1 MKLLLLEDDAILG
14 DLIYNS
20 LIDKN
25 YEVIHAEDGD
35 QALEFVESEK
45 FDLFILDINVPGI
58 SGLDLLKEIRGYS
71 ITTPAIMI
79 TAYQDTSHLKKGFDI
94 GCDDYIKKPFDLEE
108 LHQRIKN
115 LAKRFSI
122 ESESNTLQLS
132 TNTKLIKDKNLII
145 VDDKSYEIANKENK
159 ILTYLFTHK
168 GRTISFDE
176 LIQNI
181 WHFDDMPSETTIRVY
196 IKNLRKILGKDT
208 IKTIRGLG
216 YSYE

>member
-1 MKLLLLEDDAILG
+1 M
-14 DLIYNS
+14 
-20 LIDKN
+20 
-25 YEVIHAEDGD
+25 
-35 QALEFVESEK
+35 
-45 FDLFILDINVPGI
+45 
-58 SGLDLLKEIRGYS
+58 GYS
-71 ITTPAIMI
+71 ITTPVIMI
-79 TAYQDTSHLKKGFDI
+79 TAYQDTSHFKKG
-94 GCDDYIKKPFDLEE
+94 FDLEE

-115 LAKRFSI
+115 LAKRFAI
-122 ESESNTLQLS
+122 ESEENTLQLS
-132 TNTKLIKDKNLII
+132 ADIKLIKDKNIII
-145 VDDKSYEIANKENK
+145 VGDKTYEIANKENK